1 MRVRS
6 TRLFILSFSSVS
18 SNALRISS
26 EEEDVVFPSFVFFL
40 SFLNPKNP
48 KQFAK
53 KKKEFFEG
61 RDNRVKKTFGSRRIQ
76 EEDLKKKKKKK
87 RWRTT

>member
-53 KKKEFFEG
+53 KKEFFEG
-61 RDNRVKKTFGSRRIQ
+61 RDNRVKKKTFGSRRIQ

-87 RWRTT
+87 RWRTA

>member
-40 SFLNPKNP
+40 SFLNPNNP
-48 KQFAK
+48 KQFS
-53 KKKEFFEG
+53 KKKE
-61 RDNRVKKTFGSRRIQ
+61 RI
-76 EEDLKKKKKKK
+76 L
-87 RWRTT
+87 